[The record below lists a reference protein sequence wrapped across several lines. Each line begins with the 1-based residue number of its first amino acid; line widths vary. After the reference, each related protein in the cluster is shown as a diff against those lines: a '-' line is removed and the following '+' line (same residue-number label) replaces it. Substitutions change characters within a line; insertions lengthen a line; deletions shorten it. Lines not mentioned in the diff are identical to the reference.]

1 MTRDR
6 APVFIAMSDLLICL
20 LCYVLVSVS
29 PTKAK
34 TEGIK
39 PPAQFL
45 ISADWPI
52 SDVSDIDLWVVG
64 PTRKPVFYGS
74 RQVGCTDLDHD
85 DVGSSSRITLAD
97 DSVVTAVA
105 HKEVA
110 TVRCIEPGHFD
121 VAINEFTDNT
131 RGPIPVHV
139 EITGLNPSVR
149 TLFSGDVTLGH
160 TGQTHNV
167 VSFDL
172 DREGNLTLA
181 HPPLESV
188 LDAYEKTK

>member
-1 MTRDR
+1 MKFRRIALWALIDMLGTSLGV
-6 APVFIAMSDLLICL
+6 ALMSVNPVH
-20 LCYVLVSVS
+20 
-29 PTKAK
+29 AK
-34 TEGIK
+34 TDGIK

-74 RQVGCTDLDHD
+74 RQVGCADLDHD

-97 DSVVTAVA
+97 DSVVMAVA

-110 TVRCIEPGHFD
+110 TLRCIEPGHYD
-121 VAINEFTDNT
+121 IAVNEFTDNT
-131 RGPIPVHV
+131 RGRIPVHV

-160 TGQTHNV
+160 TGQTANI

-172 DREGNLTLA
+172 DREGKLTLA
-181 HPPLESV
+181 QPPLESV